1 MSNNWI
7 HYVVVLGAYLALAG
21 CASTEVSQWA
31 PPPGK
36 EIMIGQGGAFE
47 TLREGGRDI
56 DVWTEGSPN
65 RPFKIIAKATS
76 KYQYGMADKAL
87 AHDAA
92 KRQMVEAVVAKGGDA
107 VVFGNE
113 SVESVGTVYLPG
125 MQTTTISPVYGN
137 SLRATSTSAPGIAG
151 SIGEG
156 TIHAYIVKYV
166 VMP

>member
-1 MSNNWI
+1 MSNNRI
-7 HYVVVLGAYLALAG
+7 HYAVVFGALLSLAG
-21 CASTEVSQWA
+21 CANTEVSQWA

-47 TLREGGRDI
+47 TQREGGRDI

-76 KYQYGMADKAL
+76 TYRYGMADKAL
-87 AHDAA
+87 ARDAA

-113 SVESVGTVYLPG
+113 SVESVGTVYQPG

-137 SLRATSTSAPGIAG
+137 SLQATSTSAPGIAG

-166 VMP
+166 IMP